1 MHDKKNNGNDRHSK
15 KIEKKLNAKRVQKI
29 KKFERAFS
37 AHKYTGKGKSQIEFL
52 KGKSVIALAAPHSVN
67 FFDVED
73 KLAESF
79 SGGLTKLLAGET
91 GCHSI
96 CVRKKYIERQRQSL
110 VDEIGNYISSNQIKL
125 VIDLQLVSESEGNES
140 IIYIKSGDESNDKF
154 GFISRAI
161 KYSFEF
167 LFRDEENINSI
178 VMDNY
183 VRDKSIIGEGAENNS
198 IAYVFLGINEKYV
211 NPINKIA
218 FIKLYKALLE
228 TISMLANLD
237 WNAEKIKVYKLWQ
250 SGAHKPQD
258 KIEISYSDSSVDF
271 DDESLLN
278 ICTYGFELEKVRL
291 HKPKQK
297 TITELQNNIGE
308 STQKNEYVF
317 LTNRLIEILFGR
329 EWIEGKE
336 DRPGLREAPIVVYSN
351 KKESYPIG
359 LPKANQIDGVFFT
372 STLYE
377 EKIKESEQFDYVI
390 FNRFSDSR
398 LYVEFDKLNYLDYG
412 RVKDENGISTKK
424 VMIPRYYKRLLGYL
438 DYPLKL
444 IRKEEYDG
452 IIKHLDNQEERD
464 AFEKCYEK
472 IDGEIFYRA
481 KKIYI
486 SNDDGEAEADN
497 NPETKKIKDLVINV
511 QNRIGVFNNVEIL
524 RVPKEVKQKEKICIK
539 LKRGIDKLKIRI
551 LKKAIGKSEYL
562 LKTEWTSETDDRN
575 NIARLSSNMMSL
587 LGVSEDDKILVRC
600 GKKQEILRVLANDD
614 LTDYQIGI
622 PASARKK
629 LGMNSVNDIV
639 IVHRDMVHIFWRHSE
654 EQTIAILGTVLA
666 VFQVISQ
673 IWVGVLLCLIVTPL
687 IMYFVLNEE
696 RVKVK

>member
-140 IIYIKSGDESNDKF
+140 IIYINSGDESNDKF

-587 LGVSEDDKILVRC
+587 LGVSEDDKILVRF